1 MLKFYLR
8 NFVIPPLI
16 YNFLGSLKY
25 KLFSKKSKYTSQFPY
40 NWKGQDIIIRL
51 VKNLLIQKNHL
62 LKLSTM
68 NQK

>member
-25 KLFSKKSKYTSQFPY
+25 KLFSKNLSILLSFLTIG
-40 NWKGQDIIIRL
+40 KGKI
-51 VKNLLIQKNHL
+51 
-62 LKLSTM
+62 
-68 NQK
+68 